1 MFASLHLHNYRAF
14 FFGAIVSNVGTWMFR
29 VAQDWLVLVI
39 LTDRSSSALG
49 LVTALQFLPIPL
61 LAPFAG
67 ALADRYSKR
76 TLLAWTQAFSG
87 VNALV
92 LWALVASGRVELWMV
107 YLSATVGGMVVAFDN
122 PARQAFV
129 SEMVPNRL
137 LPNAVGLN
145 ATTFNGARLV
155 GPGVAGLIIGAWG
168 VAPAF
173 GINALSFGAVLI
185 ALWVMRP
192 DELTPAPRGRGRG
205 AVREGIAYV
214 RGRPDIMLVLFVIFM
229 LGTFGMSFQ
238 ISNAVMATRAFG
250 KGAEEFGLLGSVMA
264 IGTLAAALIAAR
276 RTRPRLR
283 VLLGALAGFA
293 VSSAGLALAPT
304 YTVYAVLLVPT
315 GLFALTVMTS
325 ANSTVQLGT
334 DPEFRGR
341 VMALYMAI
349 FMGGT
354 PIGAPVIGWIGD
366 VWGPRWTLW
375 VGAIACGLAF
385 VVATAYVLRERRL
398 PAQVSYTPV
407 DPALTVDGVD
417 EA

>member
-61 LAPFAG
+61 LTPFAG

-107 YLSATVGGMVVAFDN
+107 YLSAAVGGMVVAFDN

-264 IGTLAAALIAAR
+264 IG
-276 RTRPRLR
+276 
-283 VLLGALAGFA
+283 ALAGFA